1 MVDVYLT
8 SDVEIW
14 CNGWNNLD
22 DAFPAA
28 FKRYIYG
35 HTKHGDYGLGF
46 QTQALKERGLT
57 ANFFVEPL
65 FSYRF
70 GLPFLSE
77 IVDIIQAQQQNVEL
91 HLHTEWVD
99 EITPALIPNSNKKR
113 QHLRYFT
120 LEEQTQLIAAGKQ
133 QLLNAGV
140 DQIDAFRAGS
150 FAFNQ
155 DTLTALTTNGIGI
168 DSSYNA
174 TQFGPSSGVR
184 PEQLMTQAFQEGAIS
199 EYPMS
204 VFDDGFGKLRHA
216 QLTACSFREIETILW
231 QALESGQQSFV
242 FLFHNFELLNRSHN
256 HLDRVMLKRFE
267 QLLDFLERNRKDF
280 PTQSFSH
287 TTKTVTEEPDTAEIS
302 TTDSKSSLNSAFWQ
316 TALRYAE
323 QLYRRK
329 YNKTRA
335 WSKQRRERAERQ

>member
-22 DAFPAA
+22 DAFPSA

-46 QTQALKERGLT
+46 QAQALKERDLT

-70 GLPFLSE
+70 GLSFLSE

-99 EITPALIPNSNKKR
+99 EIKPALIPNSNKKR

-120 LEEQTQLIAAGKQ
+120 LEEQIQLIAAGKR
-133 QLLNAGV
+133 QLIKAGV
-140 DQIDAFRAGS
+140 SQVDAFRSGS
-150 FAFNQ
+150 FALNQ
-155 DTLTALTTNGIGI
+155 DTLTALSENGIGI

-174 TQFGPSSGVR
+174 TQFGASSGIR
-184 PEQLMTQAFQEGAIS
+184 PDQLMTTAFQEGAIS

-231 QALESGQQSFV
+231 QALESGQKNFV
-242 FLFHNFELLNRSHN
+242 FLFHNFELLNRSHT
-256 HLDRVMLKRFE
+256 HLDRIMLKRFE
-267 QLLDFLERNRKDF
+267 QLLDFLERNKKDF
-280 PTQSFSH
+280 PTRSFGHVTS
-287 TTKTVTEEPDTAEIS
+287 TITEEPEPE
-302 TTDSKSSLNSAFWQ
+302 TTGTSIANSKTSLNAAFWQ
-316 TALRYAE
+316 TSLRYAE
-323 QLYRRK
+323 QLYRRR
-329 YNKTRA
+329 YD
-335 WSKQRRERAERQ
+335 